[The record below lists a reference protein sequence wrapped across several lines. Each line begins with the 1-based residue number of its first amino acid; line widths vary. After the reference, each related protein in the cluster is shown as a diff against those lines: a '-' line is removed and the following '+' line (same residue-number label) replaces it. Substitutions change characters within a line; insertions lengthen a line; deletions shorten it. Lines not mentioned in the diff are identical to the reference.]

1 MSNFSKKLETS
12 FKFKILICFV
22 LSSLVIFSSLLIN
35 KLIDIRK
42 SHKYII
48 EEDFRLINEVE
59 NIIIDHDVLKLEGY
73 AFMLE
78 KNSSNS
84 KISLLLR
91 DIINGNEI
99 WMNVKKEKRPDINTY
114 YKCEYDYED
123 TGFIAMVKS
132 NKIDFNNYYEIIV
145 ILDIEENGYKVR
157 KSVSTNKY
165 IFNNT
170 IIDFNP
176 LEFDIPDKNIK
187 SELLKKV
194 FNDGKLCFY
203 NKDAGL
209 YVYQYDGKLFWIA
222 NENFQ
227 FLESGKTVIP
237 CFIYTSQINNL
248 PENRIEHKHDSIGFK
263 FEMNEYTEE
272 NTSPYRV
279 AIRQI
284 PESYPITYI
293 RTGVYDEENNK
304 WLWEK
309 YFHISI
315 IER

>member
-170 IIDFNP
+170 
-176 LEFDIPDKNIK
+176 
-187 SELLKKV
+187 
-194 FNDGKLCFY
+194 
-203 NKDAGL
+203 
-209 YVYQYDGKLFWIA
+209 
-222 NENFQ
+222 
-227 FLESGKTVIP
+227 T
-237 CFIYTSQINNL
+237 
-248 PENRIEHKHDSIGFK
+248 
-263 FEMNEYTEE
+263 
-272 NTSPYRV
+272 
-279 AIRQI
+279 
-284 PESYPITYI
+284 
-293 RTGVYDEENNK
+293 
-304 WLWEK
+304 
-309 YFHISI
+309 
-315 IER
+315 